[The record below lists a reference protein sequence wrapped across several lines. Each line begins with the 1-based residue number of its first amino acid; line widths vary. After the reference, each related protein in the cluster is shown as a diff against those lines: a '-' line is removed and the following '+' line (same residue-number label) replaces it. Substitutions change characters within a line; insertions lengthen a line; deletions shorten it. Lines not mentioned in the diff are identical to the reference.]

1 MLHRVL
7 DEKLEFFYRSPHNH
21 KDKAFGVDAQM
32 PNERG
37 FDEGVK
43 RWTICLSPSPRH
55 SRDCCMLILFKKYL
69 AQLIIMF
76 IISLDIFSK
85 EEVMSEEILRAVE
98 APYIKD
104 VDEFSVGDTVKVH
117 YRIMEGEKSRIQM
130 FQGTVIARKNGGTK
144 ASFTVRKLSGALGVE
159 RLFPLHSPN
168 VVKVEKVR
176 DGSVRRAKL
185 YYLRKRKGKAARIR
199 EKRRP
204 AVHR

>member
-1 MLHRVL
+1 
-7 DEKLEFFYRSPHNH
+7 
-21 KDKAFGVDAQM
+21 
-32 PNERG
+32 
-37 FDEGVK
+37 
-43 RWTICLSPSPRH
+43 
-55 SRDCCMLILFKKYL
+55 
-69 AQLIIMF
+69 
-76 IISLDIFSK
+76 
-85 EEVMSEEILRAVE
+85 MSDEILRAIE

-117 YRIMEGEKSRIQM
+117 YRITEGEKSRIQV

-144 ASFTVRKLSGALGVE
+144 ASFTVRKLSGTLGVE

-176 DGSVRRAKL
+176 EGRVRRAKL

-204 AVHR
+204 ATHR